1 MSTQREE
8 RNRVY
13 DEHPVD
19 VHLRKIEETAAR
31 IENDL
36 GILRREVRLLS
47 EHSPETLGTLDAKE
61 HTPSPLVVE
70 PPIDRAGASERA
82 STRRS
87 QPLTRDFKPS
97 MFGYT
102 SQHFAAEYPG
112 LNPQDVLEGFLS
124 WYIAKGDTS
133 RNWLERFW
141 LYARGAEQR
150 MKDGRTR
157 DEFAW
162 IDAAERHA
170 REIAAYE
177 AGLEEQQ

>member
-1 MSTQREE
+1 M
-8 RNRVY
+8 Y

-19 VHLRKIEETAAR
+19 VHLRKIEETASR

-36 GILRREVRLLS
+36 AILRREVRLLS
-47 EHSPETLGTLDAKE
+47 EHDPEVLGTLDASHE
-61 HTPSPLVVE
+61 LPPISPLDVQQGRYRG
-70 PPIDRAGASERA
+70 IASDRA
-82 STRRS
+82 STRR
-87 QPLTRDFKPS
+87 PLLLTRAFKPS
-97 MFGYT
+97 RFGYT
-102 SQHFAAEYPG
+102 SEHFAKDYPG

-133 RNWLERFW
+133 RNWLEKFW
-141 LYARGAEQR
+141 QYARGAEQR

-170 REIAAYE
+170 REIAQYE
-177 AGLEEQQ
+177 AGLEAGEQK